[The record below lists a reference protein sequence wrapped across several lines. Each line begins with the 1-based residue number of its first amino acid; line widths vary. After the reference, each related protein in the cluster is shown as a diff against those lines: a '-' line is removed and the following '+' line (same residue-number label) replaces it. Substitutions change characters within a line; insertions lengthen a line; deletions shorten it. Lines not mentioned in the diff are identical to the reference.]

1 MPLPSIPQF
10 QNRSID
16 AFRQKLVGGGA
27 RPNLFEVQLDWPSGL
42 NTITG
47 FPYAST
53 TDETYKFMI
62 KAAALPASNVS
73 VINVP
78 FRGRNLKIS
87 GDRSFDPWTIT
98 VLNDTDFK
106 LRNAFE
112 MWMNF
117 VNRHYDNAGVVTP
130 TAYQK
135 DLYVVQLGRG
145 QITADTASGSGL
157 DGTVPPTS
165 SNMPVYK
172 AYKIHGAFPTNVSEI
187 ALSYDTE
194 NAIEEFTVTFE
205 YQYWDTVTSTDN
217 TGSALS
223 PNSLLGTGSF

>member
-1 MPLPSIPQF
+1 MALSRPTYSS
-10 QNRSID
+10 RSID
-16 AFRQKLVGGGA
+16 QFRSKLIGAGA
-27 RPNLFEVQLDWPSGL
+27 RPNLFEVQLNWPTGL
-42 NTITG
+42 GQDGNISNFTG
-47 FPYAST
+47 
-53 TDETYKFMI
+53 TDDTYKFMI

-98 VLNDTDFK
+98 VLNDADFK

-112 MWMNF
+112 IWMNF
-117 VNRHYDNAGVVTP
+117 MNRHTDNAGVVTP
-130 TAYQK
+130 AAYQTE
-135 DLYVVQLGRG
+135 LYVTQLGRG
-145 QITADTASGSGL
+145 TIVNNAGDSTNGSLPGK
-157 DGTVPPTS
+157 DAEIPA
-165 SNMPVYK
+165 YK

-205 YQYWDTVTSTDN
+205 YQWWDTVK
-217 TGSALS
+217 GSEGSLDT
-223 PNSLLGTGSF
+223 NSLFDSTVTF

>member
-1 MPLPSIPQF
+1 MSKPAIP
-10 QNRSID
+10 NYNTRSID
-16 AFRQKLVGGGA
+16 TFRRKLSGGGA

-42 NTITG
+42 KNEPSVNNVLSEG
-47 FPYAST
+47 
-53 TDETYKFMI
+53 TYPFMI
-62 KAAALPASNVS
+62 KSAALPASNVS

-112 MWMNF
+112 LWLNF
-117 VNRHYDNAGVVTP
+117 VNRHLDNAGVVTP
-130 TAYQK
+130 TAYQT
-135 DLYVVQLGRG
+135 DLYVTQLGRG
-145 QITADTASGSGL
+145 SISKNTT
-157 DGTVPPTS
+157 DGDATFGKLPELGDKT
-165 SNMPVYK
+165 PVYK
-172 AYKIHGAFPTNVSEI
+172 AYKLFGAFPTNVSEI

-217 TGSALS
+217 YGTDLES
-223 PNSLLGTGSF
+223 NSLLGGGAF

>member
-1 MPLPSIPQF
+1 MALSRPTYSA
-10 QNRSID
+10 RSID
-16 AFRQKLVGGGA
+16 QFRSKLIGAGA
-27 RPNLFEVQLDWPSGL
+27 RPNLFEVQLNWPTGL
-42 NTITG
+42 LGDANVSNVLNDAG
-47 FPYAST
+47 
-53 TDETYKFMI
+53 ETYKFMI

-112 MWMNF
+112 LWMNF
-117 VNRHYDNAGVVTP
+117 INRHTDNAGVVTP
-130 TAYQK
+130 AAYQTE
-135 DLYVVQLGRG
+135 LYVTQLGRG
-145 QITADTASGSGL
+145 TVSNVAGDSTTGSL
-157 DGTVPPTS
+157 P
-165 SNMPVYK
+165 SNAEAIPVYK
-172 AYKIHGAFPTNVSEI
+172 SYKIHGAFPTNVSEI

-205 YQYWDTVTSTDN
+205 YQWWDT
-217 TGSALS
+217 AK
-223 PNSLLGTGSF
+223 GTGTSIDGTSLFDSTATF